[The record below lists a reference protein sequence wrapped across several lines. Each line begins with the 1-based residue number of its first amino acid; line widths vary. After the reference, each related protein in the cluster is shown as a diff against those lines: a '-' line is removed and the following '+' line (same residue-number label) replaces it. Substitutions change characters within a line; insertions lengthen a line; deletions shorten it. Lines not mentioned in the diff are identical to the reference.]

1 MERDVRVTNGDT
13 VQLAGYNFTFR
24 GVREVQG
31 PNYLSEVGL
40 VDVSKN
46 GKPVTT
52 LEAEKRFYLGQANTM
67 TEAGID
73 SGVTRDLFVALGEQL
88 DNGDWSL
95 RLYYKPFV
103 NWIWVGAFIMALGGL
118 FSMCDK
124 RYRLA
129 KVAKVKKA
137 FTNSTVS
144 TGGAEAKV

>member
-1 MERDVRVTNGDT
+1 
-13 VQLAGYNFTFR
+13 
-24 GVREVQG
+24 
-31 PNYLSEVGL
+31 
-40 VDVSKN
+40 
-46 GKPVTT
+46 
-52 LEAEKRFYLGQANTM
+52 M